1 MRALADRLSALD
13 GRLMA
18 VPARIRGALIGF
30 TILTMLL
37 VSLPHVPRSFVDY
50 SRRPWLS
57 GIAQPESFEHNL
69 VSSGSELVYS
79 KRFADHHRFTQ
90 QEVSTPSI
98 AAKSGRRK

>member
-57 GIAQPESFEHNL
+57 GIAQPDTY
-69 VSSGSELVYS
+69 GTDTISETYVARVVVNDVRDMYT
-79 KRFADHHRFTQ
+79 KQMVDQ
-90 QEVSTPSI
+90 TPLEARTWS
-98 AAKSGRRK
+98 